1 MRALIGLVILGILF
15 YVTAVAQFADP
26 SPADEPVEEGQPI
39 NQRAPEDWLA
49 MCLADWDS
57 QTHMTKTQWGK
68 TCERVSRERGYFQL
82 NTGASPRSARAGAT
96 DSCAPRPRSA
106 DQASADSTW
115 QGRGPHV
122 GRPPWSR
129 PKNRSRASKLAFG
142 NL

>member
-57 QTHMTKTQWGK
+57 QNLRARIQRARVLPTQHWSVTSIG
-68 TCERVSRERGYFQL
+68 SRR
-82 NTGASPRSARAGAT
+82 
-96 DSCAPRPRSA
+96 C
-106 DQASADSTW
+106 
-115 QGRGPHV
+115 
-122 GRPPWSR
+122 
-129 PKNRSRASKLAFG
+129 NR
-142 NL
+142 